1 MPKPF
6 EGKKTRMD
14 LTRGPIYSTL
24 LRFSLPIF
32 LQATASYCFFLALK
46 GRRPRHEKLV
56 TELSACTLG
65 VYLIHPLML
74 NVFERVGLAVTPASP
89 ILSLLGV
96 YVCLAAACFA
106 LVFILRKVPVLKRV
120 L

>member
-1 MPKPF
+1 
-6 EGKKTRMD
+6 
-14 LTRGPIYSTL
+14 
-24 LRFSLPIF
+24 
-32 LQATASYCFFLALK
+32 
-46 GRRPRHEKLV
+46 
-56 TELSACTLG
+56 
-65 VYLIHPLML
+65 ML

>member
-1 MPKPF
+1 M
-6 EGKKTRMD
+6 
-14 LTRGPIYSTL
+14 
-24 LRFSLPIF
+24 
-32 LQATASYCFFLALK
+32 
-46 GRRPRHEKLV
+46 PRHEKLV

-106 LVFILRKVPVLKRV
+106 LVFILRRVPVLKRV
-120 L
+120 LRVRDRVYIDKDKDNEEIPEDHLPCAAGRGRWRG